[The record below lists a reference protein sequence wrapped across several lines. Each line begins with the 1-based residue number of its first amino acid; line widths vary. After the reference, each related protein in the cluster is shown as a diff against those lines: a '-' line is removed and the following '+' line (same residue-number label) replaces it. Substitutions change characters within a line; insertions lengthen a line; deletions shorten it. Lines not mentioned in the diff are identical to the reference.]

1 MSDKLIDISENVGLW
16 VNANGKYG
24 IQSGGRET
32 TITDA
37 EFNRLAMEA
46 PLFKEVVVALKN
58 AHLFRDTTPYGETYQ
73 ICPFC
78 DNILPI
84 TTDHCDMID
93 CPREKILAEIAELE
107 KPG

>member
-37 EFNRLAMEA
+37 EFNRLALEA
-46 PLFKEVVVALKN
+46 PLFKKVVDYLN
-58 AHLFRDTTPYGETYQ
+58 TYSHNNVGRQ
-73 ICPFC
+73 
-78 DNILPI
+78 L
-84 TTDHCDMID
+84 
-93 CPREKILAEIAELE
+93 LAEIAELE
-107 KPG
+107 KK

>member
-46 PLFKEVVVALKN
+46 PFVQRLIEYARMN
-58 AHLFRDTTPYGETYQ
+58 YQGDERDYSIYELRQKLLT
-73 ICPFC
+73 
-78 DNILPI
+78 
-84 TTDHCDMID
+84 
-93 CPREKILAEIAELE
+93 EIAELE
-107 KPG
+107 KPA